1 MGEESSESSSKK
13 SSKKSSKLEFGGG
26 LKPTLIDSDPEIDQ
40 SEVQSKNQQSVV
52 ENDHFPDNLPAQK
65 NMPVN
70 KRILD
75 LMSKERG
82 SKELDLSHLLT
93 SELDT
98 TNKDEL
104 NDTLKFE
111 DLKQLDSPQT
121 KALKQLYESKAVVML
136 AELPD
141 V

>member
-1 MGEESSESSSKK
+1 LGEESSESSSKK